1 MGFTQ
6 YFMEEKGLRSPLLN
20 IDHPDLAF
28 ISLCCRAPDH
38 LSEAAC
44 TCVSHHSYP
53 DWPFQAYLPFLDPQ
67 KPESSPVVPMTP
79 WPLLSWYPLLHLLVS
94 QCPASTTLLS
104 PAILKLWTHRGCSET
119 TEWCSPKVS
128 TQRLL
133 EVCLFPYYSRRVYL
147 IQPMNKWAHWILKR
161 ILALVL
167 SAASRLLTD
176 WLIESLTA
184 WTFEWNQWES
194 YRFYQQ
200 EQAAAQVSHMKVQF
214 TNT

>member
-67 KPESSPVVPMTP
+67 KPVISSGAHDTLTSPVLVSPPASARVPVPSQHHPVVPCHPETLDTQGLQWNHWMMLPKSIYPKTP
-79 WPLLSWYPLLHLLVS
+79 RDLPLSLLLQKGVS
-94 QCPASTTLLS
+94 DSADEQMSSLNFETNFGSGSL
-104 PAILKLWTHRGCSET
+104 CSF
-119 TEWCSPKVS
+119 SS
-128 TQRLL
+128 L
-133 EVCLFPYYSRRVYL
+133 
-147 IQPMNKWAHWILKR
+147 
-161 ILALVL
+161 
-167 SAASRLLTD
+167 D
-176 WLIESLTA
+176 WLIDWVINSLNLWMKPVGVLPLLPARTGCCTSFPHESTI
-184 WTFEWNQWES
+184 
-194 YRFYQQ
+194 
-200 EQAAAQVSHMKVQF
+200 H
-214 TNT
+214 